1 MKYLA
6 LPSGRILDMDGVIFV
21 SEIKDCAMGYQFTV
35 VWMNKHYEHMT
46 YGNIDICEEEY
57 LIIKR
62 HLMNSDII
70 CD

>member
-21 SEIKDCAMGYQFTV
+21 SEIKDCSIGYQFTV
-35 VWMNKHYEHMT
+35 VWMNKHYEHMV
-46 YGNIDICEEEY
+46 YSNIDDCEEEY

-62 HLMNSDII
+62 HLMNNDII